1 MKKRNKLTI
10 LSILTSAVIMTSSV
24 PVDTTT
30 NSFVSS
36 YYNVLI
42 DDIIE
47 EYTYVSDKVNFVPYS
62 NYIPQGIAIMND
74 YILVTNY
81 DYYKDKNSVVCVYDM
96 DGNLVNKCVLGNKA
110 HVGGI
115 TYDKDNDLVWVT
127 SYCGMIDAYN
137 SSDLLEYEEITPV
150 YKDILVGKGLTNYR
164 YPWLDTASF
173 LSYYNGYLY
182 VGNFSLSNQGIV
194 KRYTININ
202 EDKVTLKYIDSFN
215 IPDMVQGITFY
226 KKDEKEYILFSRSYG
241 KDSSSVLQ
249 MFSYSEDI
257 RDYRDTELVS
267 VTYKMGPMLEQI
279 IVDGTNLYTL
289 FESNAK
295 PYKIIQDK
303 DFDSVP
309 VLDTD
314 EMVKRLELKID
325 TN

>member
-24 PVDTTT
+24 PVDPTT
-30 NSFVSS
+30 NSYISS
-36 YYNVLI
+36 YYDVLI
-42 DDIIE
+42 DDIVDD
-47 EYTYVSDKVNFVPYS
+47 YTFVSENVNFVPYN
-62 NYIPQGIAIMND
+62 NYIPQGITVMND

-81 DYYKDKNSVVCVYDM
+81 DYYKDKNSIICVYDM

-115 TYDKDNDLVWVT
+115 TYDIDNDLVWVT

-137 SSDLLEYEEITPV
+137 SSDFLTESNITPL
-150 YKDILVGKGLTNYR
+150 YKDILVGDDLENYR

-173 LSYYNGYLY
+173 ITYNDGYLY
-182 VGNFSLSNQGIV
+182 VGNFSLNDKGMV
-194 KRYTININ
+194 KKYTINIKDD
-202 EDKVTLKYIDSFN
+202 EVILKYVDSFN
-215 IPDMVQGITFY
+215 IPDKVQGIAFY
-226 KKDEKEYILFSRSYG
+226 KKDNKDYILFSRSYG
-241 KDSSSVLQ
+241 TDSPSVLQ
-249 MFSYSEDI
+249 IFQYLEDVKN
-257 RDYRDTELVS
+257 YRSTDLVS
-267 VTYKMGPMLEQI
+267 VTYRMEPMLEQVAI
-279 IVDGTNLYTL
+279 DGNSLYSL
-289 FESNAK
+289 FESNAR
-295 PYKIIQDK
+295 PYKLIQDK